1 MKNKLQNKAK
11 FNVYITDEALIIL
24 ENGPKLYVTLSN
36 MVHQD
41 IDGDWGFENDI
52 VDIHKIEFMGA
63 TIEGH
68 KEINKF
74 IEYFA
79 SMGINLYREI
89 EKQVAEI
96 MDCYGSIEQYV
107 KERTGLD
114 LSSKL
119 N

>member
-11 FNVYITDEALIIL
+11 FNVYITDKALITL

-36 MVHQD
+36 MVYH
-41 IDGDWGFENDI
+41 DGENWGFENDI
-52 VDIHKIEFMGA
+52 VDVDKIEFMGA
-63 TIEGH
+63 TVEGY

-74 IEYFA
+74 MEYFA

-89 EKQVAEI
+89 ERQVAEI

-107 KERTGLD
+107 KERIGLD
-114 LSSKL
+114 LPSKL
-119 N
+119 D

>member
-41 IDGDWGFENDI
+41 NGNWEFENDI

-63 TIEGH
+63 TVEGY